1 MFSTVEVH
9 WFFNGG
15 IPKEI
20 QYWFDQVNS
29 SPAAQP
35 VRTDHYL
42 QQEEMTSLGVKLREG
57 RIEIK
62 QRVREFGQ
70 SCFGS
75 NVVGT
80 IEGWRK

>member
-1 MFSTVEVH
+1 MFSTVEVR
-9 WFFNGG
+9 WFFNAG

-29 SPAAQP
+29 LPAAQP

-42 QQEEMTSLGVKLREG
+42 QQEENTGLGVKLREG

-62 QRVREFGQ
+62 QRLQEFGQ
-70 SCFGS
+70 ASFGS

-80 IEGWRK
+80 IEGWSK